1 MTSVLTTDTV
11 PAHKVPRPAQNVYD
25 AGIELAQQEGSP
37 PVKVMMTPREHIWP
51 AITPDQMERLLAA
64 GATEVIVAE
73 DHQSRVNGI
82 RDCDVLIGIID
93 EDMLEN
99 AGRLRWMQSL
109 SSGVDMFLFPAFVES
124 DIVLTSEK
132 GLVGPHLA
140 DHAFGLLLTLT
151 RSIAWATRLRKWD
164 KRLEMR
170 LTNRELTGMTAGLI
184 GLGGTGVA
192 VAERAHAFGM
202 YCLAIDPDV
211 TEGPAGVEILGGP
224 DKLVDMASRS
234 DVLFVCCPKTDE
246 TFGMVNSEVLD
257 AMPDGSYLINVTRG
271 GIVDEAA
278 LIAAIESGKL
288 TGAGLDVVAEEPLPD
303 DNPLWSYDQIIIT
316 PHTAGA
322 SQFRI
327 GRIIDRVCTNLEHLS
342 NDEPLEGVIDK
353 RKGY

>member
-1 MTSVLTTDTV
+1 M
-11 PAHKVPRPAQNVYD
+11 
-25 AGIELAQQEGSP
+25 
-37 PVKVMMTPREHIWP
+37 KVMVTPREHIWP
-51 AITPDQMERLLAA
+51 AITPEQMDRLKAA

-73 DHQSRVNGI
+73 DHETRVREI

-140 DHAFGLLLTLT
+140 DHAFGLLLALT
-151 RSIAWATRLRKWD
+151 RSIAWATRLRRWD

-184 GLGGTGVA
+184 GFGGTGVA
-192 VAERAHAFGM
+192 VAERARAFGM
-202 YCLAIDPDV
+202 HCLAIDPDV
-211 TEGPAGVEILGGP
+211 TDSPDYVEILGGP
-224 DKLVDMASRS
+224 DKLVEMAGRS
-234 DVLFVCCPKTDE
+234 DVLFVCCPKTPE
-246 TFGMVNSEVLD
+246 TVGMVNAEVLN
-257 AMPDGSYLINVTRG
+257 AMPRGSYVINVTRG
-271 GIVDEAA
+271 GIVDEDD
-278 LIAAIESGKL
+278 LVAAIESGQL
-288 TGAGLDVVAEEPLPD
+288 TGAGLDVTAEEPLPD
-303 DNPLWSYDQIIIT
+303 DSPLWDHAQIVIT

-327 GRIIDRVCTNLEHLS
+327 GRIIDRVCTNLQHLGA
-342 NDEPLEGVIDK
+342 DEPLEGVIDK